1 MTGQH
6 VQIRA
11 LMRINYASG
20 AYQQPIE
27 QINAQYIFSDM
38 LKYAMAFRQTFLRTK
53 FAAHWLPKINTFSK
67 IFA

>member
-1 MTGQH
+1 MPQEHTSK
-6 VQIRA
+6 
-11 LMRINYASG
+11 INVGVCANQCLEL
-20 AYQQPIE
+20 QQPIE
-27 QINAQYIFSDM
+27 QIYAQYIFSDM